1 MTFRCP
7 IGLASTAAFRQP
19 RPSRSTIDA
28 DARHLF
34 SRGAVRFQERL
45 VWRCVDRRR
54 EEPAAR
60 RRAIDEQFCPGPD
73 QSVRS
78 PCGKKS
84 TKPLVPLH
92 SNPGQQILE
101 PVWRRVATESLA
113 DWARSSRYRFR
124 HSSNSAIHTSKTI
137 VNESNLLFLA
147 RRPMRRAVLPLPRR
161 FRTHLPFDCVAGL
174 VLPRCEP
181 SKFPSGS
188 GRKR

>member
-1 MTFRCP
+1 
-7 IGLASTAAFRQP
+7 LASTAAFRQP

-34 SRGAVRFQERL
+34 SRGAVCFRERL

-92 SNPGQQILE
+92 SNPGQRILE

-124 HSSNSAIHTSKTI
+124 HSSNFAIHTSKTI
-137 VNESNLLFLA
+137 VNESNLIFLA
-147 RRPMRRAVLPLPRR
+147 RRPMRRAVCCLSLVVFERSCRSTVSQGVSCPVASRAN
-161 FRTHLPFDCVAGL
+161 FHLTRVENVEAT
-174 VLPRCEP
+174 
-181 SKFPSGS
+181 
-188 GRKR
+188 